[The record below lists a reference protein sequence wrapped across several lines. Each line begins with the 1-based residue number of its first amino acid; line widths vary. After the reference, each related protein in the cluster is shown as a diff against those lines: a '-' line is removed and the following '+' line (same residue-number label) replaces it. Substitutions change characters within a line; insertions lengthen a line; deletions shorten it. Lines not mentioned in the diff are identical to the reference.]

1 MFYKYLKQKF
11 VKDSVFLYSS
21 SYISYGLT
29 FITAIVLARGLG
41 VETYGLLALLISIIE
56 FTKLSF
62 TINTNEATV
71 KFLSEYIYEEKGKA
85 LLIIKT
91 SYLLDFI
98 LSAIVSA
105 ILFFTAGLIGEKI
118 FHDVRIEYFLKIY
131 ALLPFCDSAQSTSNA
146 VFQVFKKFNYFGFM
160 MVFSKLM
167 KLLGVLFFIS
177 TGLKNV
183 LFVLIGATTIASI
196 LYMVLAIKL
205 IHKRLSGTR
214 IVKSFESIKA
224 FLYFNLHVYLS
235 TTFKAL
241 NSRLDILLLG
251 YFRPLAE
258 VGYYKIAI
266 TIVGILAVIYEPLV
280 VNIYPRIAELWNQ
293 KRKTEIRNLLIES
306 SAFIGALAVVV
317 ASGIVLFAKP
327 LIMAFYGTE
336 YEPARFA
343 IYILIGGGVYASFVF
358 WARSFLLGIGYPN
371 ISAALGFFSAA
382 FIAFACF
389 LLIPRY
395 GYIGASIAV
404 LLNFC
409 IFNTILIIIAHNF
422 IRKRKNEDCISIS

>member
-11 VKDSVFLYSS
+11 VKDSIFLYSS

-29 FITAIVLARGLG
+29 FITAIVLAKGLG

-98 LSAIVSA
+98 LGTIISA

-118 FHDVRIEYFLKIY
+118 FHDTRIEYFLKIY
-131 ALLPFCDSAQSTSNA
+131 ALLPLCDSVQSTSNA
-146 VFQVFKKFNYFGFM
+146 VFQVFKKFNHFGSM

-167 KLLGVLFFIS
+167 KLLGVIFFIS
-177 TGLKNV
+177 TGLQNV
-183 LFVLIGATTIASI
+183 LFALIGATAIVSI
-196 LYMVLAIKL
+196 LYLVLAIKL
-205 IHKRLSGTR
+205 IYNKFSGIR
-214 IVKSFESIKA
+214 IVKSFGFIRA
-224 FLYFNLHVYLS
+224 FLCFNLHVYLS

-251 YFRPLAE
+251 YFRPLAD
-258 VGYYKIAI
+258 VGYYKIAL
-266 TIVGILAVIYEPLV
+266 TIVGILTVIYEPLV

-293 KRKTEIRNLLIES
+293 KRKMEIKNLLIKRS
-306 SAFIGALAVVV
+306 VFIGTFAVIV
-317 ASGIVLFAKP
+317 ATFIVLFSRP
-327 LIMAFYGTE
+327 FIRTFYGTE
-336 YEPARFA
+336 YDPACLA

-358 WARSFLLGIGYPN
+358 WARSFALGIGRPD
-371 ISAALGFFSAA
+371 ISALISFLSAV
-382 FIAFACF
+382 FVIAGNII
-389 LLIPRY
+389 LIPIY
-395 GYIGASIAV
+395 GYIGAAIV
-404 LLNFC
+404 FTLNLC
-409 IFNTILIIIAHNF
+409 IFNTVWILIFNRVICYEKDN
-422 IRKRKNEDCISIS
+422 RL